1 MLLEGMKLMII
12 GMATVMLFL
21 VFMILFIELAKYLN
35 LKFNELEKT
44 SIEKKEKSEFQ
55 TSILS
60 KKKELPVEVFVA
72 AIYAF
77 ESKKNRYFNLKHKK
91 V

>member
-60 KKKELPVEVFVA
+60 KINELPVKVFVA
-72 AIYAF
+72 TIYAF
-77 ESKKNRYFNLKHKK
+77 
-91 V
+91 